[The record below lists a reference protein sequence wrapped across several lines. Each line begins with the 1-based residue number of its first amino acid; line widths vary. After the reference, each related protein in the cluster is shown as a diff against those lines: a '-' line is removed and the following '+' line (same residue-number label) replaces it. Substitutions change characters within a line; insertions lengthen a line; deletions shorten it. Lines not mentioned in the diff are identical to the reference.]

1 MKQKLYCSLFSVFLL
16 NLSNFSYAKTESI
29 EDRIVACIE
38 KDQTPYRYFSVFFD
52 PFDQSQSQDLG
63 KKYENLLKLQAL
75 LQEWAQKEKLSPKDM
90 AFLNWYGLISAD
102 EDFFMEWKASLQNY
116 TKKKEAELKNNLI
129 VKLAKKQAE
138 SVDLDNDVE
147 DKTKDIFNYI
157 AYLMAQKSNRKASYF
172 LEEVWNEYNKMM
184 QS

>member
-1 MKQKLYCSLFSVFLL
+1 M
-16 NLSNFSYAKTESI
+16 
-29 EDRIVACIE
+29 
-38 KDQTPYRYFSVFFD
+38 
-52 PFDQSQSQDLG
+52 
-63 KKYENLLKLQAL
+63 
-75 LQEWAQKEKLSPKDM
+75 
-90 AFLNWYGLISAD
+90 
-102 EDFFMEWKASLQNY
+102 
-116 TKKKEAELKNNLI
+116 
-129 VKLAKKQAE
+129 KLAKKQAE